1 MFKDKII
8 LNSDNLIDIYG
19 EDNEKIKLI
28 KSYFPEL
35 NITARGV
42 ELILQGNRSRI
53 DNFKNFFSKIID
65 YVQHYDSIDKCDIE
79 RLISNESQK
88 ISDCIVNFSLIG
100 SNGIVIKPKTINQRR
115 MIALS
120 QENKMLFVSGPAGTG
135 KTYTAIALAAQA
147 FKTKQV
153 KKIILT
159 RPAVEAGENLGF
171 LPGDLFDKLSP
182 YMQPLY
188 DALGDIFDQK
198 KLDLYL
204 SNNQIEIV
212 PLAFM
217 RGRTLDNAF
226 VILDEAQNTTVQQM
240 KMFLTRMGISA
251 QFIICGD
258 ISQVDLPKNQKSGL
272 LHAQNILNSIDGI
285 GMIKF
290 DDKDIIRH
298 ELVKSIIK
306 AYKK

>member
-8 LNSDNLIDIYG
+8 LNSDNLIEIYG
-19 EDNEKIKLI
+19 EDNEKIKFI

-42 ELILQGNRSRI
+42 ELILQGDRSRI
-53 DNFKNFFSKIID
+53 DNFKIFFSKIID

-120 QENKMLFVSGPAGTG
+120 QEKQMLFVSGPAGTG

-147 FKTKQV
+147 FKTKKV

-188 DALGDIFDQK
+188 DALGDIFEQK

-226 VILDEAQNTTVQQM
+226 VILDEAQNTTIQQM
-240 KMFLTRMGISA
+240 QMFLTRMGISA